1 MFKNKIVGSILK
13 RLNIVPIYRAQDDPK
28 KLNGNKEVFKA
39 CYQKLSEEGVIMIF
53 PEGTSEFERKLRKIK
68 TGAAR
73 IALGTAKEND
83 YKLNVKILPV
93 GLNYTKSSK
102 FKSEL
107 FIQFGQPLNSD
118 DYVEAYKKEAITTA
132 KELTA
137 DIEKGIKNLIVDIDK
152 QEYEVLVE
160 KIESLYKTQLI
171 KSTQNNEED
180 SFSNITASQKIYNA
194 IRHFQK
200 EDPIFFY
207 KTKSK
212 IDDYFLNLKAMNLS
226 DKSLEKGSRQSNILS
241 YFIKSIVFLI
251 IGFPLWLFGYI
262 NSFIPYKIPR
272 FIALKITDSEAFYG
286 ALLMSLGT
294 FSFIV
299 CYSLTALMV
308 WIISQQPIVTLCYA
322 IALPLSGFFT
332 IFYARIARRFYY
344 NWQFI
349 SKFFSSQEV
358 LVQLMSDRNNIIQ
371 ELELLTEK
379 FKLS

>member
-1 MFKNKIVGSILK
+1 MREIF
-13 RLNIVPIYRAQDDPK
+13 RLPK
-28 KLNGNKEVFKA
+28 
-39 CYQKLSEEGVIMIF
+39 
-53 PEGTSEFERKLRKIK
+53 
-68 TGAAR
+68 
-73 IALGTAKEND
+73 
-83 YKLNVKILPV
+83 
-93 GLNYTKSSK
+93 
-102 FKSEL
+102 
-107 FIQFGQPLNSD
+107 
-118 DYVEAYKKEAITTA
+118 
-132 KELTA
+132 
-137 DIEKGIKNLIVDIDK
+137 
-152 QEYEVLVE
+152 
-160 KIESLYKTQLI
+160 
-171 KSTQNNEED
+171 
-180 SFSNITASQKIYNA
+180 
-194 IRHFQK
+194 
-200 EDPIFFY
+200 
-207 KTKSK
+207 
-212 IDDYFLNLKAMNLS
+212 
-226 DKSLEKGSRQSNILS
+226 
-241 YFIKSIVFLI
+241 